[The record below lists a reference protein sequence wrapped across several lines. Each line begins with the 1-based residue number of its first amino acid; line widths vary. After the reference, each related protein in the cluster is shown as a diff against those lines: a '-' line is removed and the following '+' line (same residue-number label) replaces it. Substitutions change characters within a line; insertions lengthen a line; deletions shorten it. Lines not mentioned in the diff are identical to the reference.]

1 MAHALCGAGQIPS
14 KELPMRKR
22 VVFVLAVALLLA
34 GVVTAME
41 NPLPKLKVE
50 QYKLSN
56 GLTVI
61 LYEDHSLPIVGVNVT
76 YFVGSKNEKPGKTGF
91 AHLFEHMMFQ
101 GSKNSN
107 QGYFKPLQEIGGTL
121 NGSTNTDRTQYWE
134 MVPAGYLERALWM
147 EADRMGFLLDAMTQE
162 RLSNQ
167 ISVVSNE
174 RRQNY
179 ENRPYGTVREKIA
192 AVLYP
197 PNHPYSWLTI
207 GSIADL
213 QAASLDDVKDFFR
226 TYYTPNNASLC
237 VTGDF
242 DPTQAKRLVEKL
254 FGALPPGPPVSR
266 LERWVPEVSGEVAL
280 DIQDRVQLPRTTFV
294 WPTVP
299 VYSANDAALDVFGRI
314 LGGGKTSRLYQKL
327 VYEKQIAQDA
337 MSTHNAQQISG
348 TFNITL
354 TPRPGRTTKEVEAAA
369 LEVLQEALDKGIT
382 KDELERVQ
390 TITTADYVRSMQ
402 SIGGFRG
409 LSDRL
414 NEYYQFLGQPD
425 MYRWDLQRYLDLT
438 PEGVTAA
445 ARRHL
450 GADRLVARV
459 TPMPP
464 VKPETS
470 ELATKFDRAPMP
482 GQGPENPFKLPARQ
496 RFKLANGLD
505 VVLVE
510 YHNLPL
516 VNCYL
521 LVRGGSSS
529 DPTQRAGLAS
539 MTATLLQEGAAGR
552 TSQQIAEG
560 LEGLGAEMRTNVS
573 ADATAISLSAIK
585 TRLDDSLALFSDVL
599 TKPDFPAA
607 ELERQRKRLLVR
619 FQQMEDQPEY
629 LANLALARVLF
640 PDYPY
645 GHLPTGNPKA
655 VGAITLDD
663 VKGFWKANYMPAN
676 ADLIVVGDVTRAEL
690 ETKLAPG
697 LGAWKEGKAPS
708 LALKPAPQHGKRT
721 IYLIDKPGAA
731 QSVIATGLVGLPRS
745 TKEYVPLE
753 VLNAAFGGQFVSR
766 LNLNLREDKG
776 YTYGARS
783 RFQFDRFSG
792 TFTAGAP
799 VQTKVTV
806 PALKETLAELEGIAG
821 KKPITDKELSYAQ
834 GTIVNGYAR
843 RFETPGQIAMQLSEV
858 VLYGLPDDSLETF
871 PKQVMAVKAADLAR
885 LGAKVVLPDNLA
897 IVVVGDAKV
906 VKPELEKLQIGPIV
920 ELDKEG
926 NPIAAKK

>member
-1 MAHALCGAGQIPS
+1 
-14 KELPMRKR
+14 MRKK
-22 VVFVLAVALLLA
+22 VVFVHAAAILLA
-34 GVVTAME
+34 GMVSAME

-107 QGYFKPLQEIGGTL
+107 QGYFKPLQEIGGNL

-134 MVPAGYLERALWM
+134 MVPSGYLERALWM

-162 RLSNQ
+162 RLANQ
-167 ISVVSNE
+167 ISVVQNE

-213 QAASLDDVKDFFR
+213 QAASLDDVKEFFR
-226 TYYTPNNASLC
+226 TYYTPNNAGLC

-242 DPTQAKRLVEKL
+242 DPKQTRQLIEKL

-266 LERWVPEVSGEVAL
+266 IERWVPELSGEVAL
-280 DIQDRVQLPRTTFV
+280 DIQDRVQLPRTTYV

-299 VYSANDAALDVFGRI
+299 IYTADDAALDVFGRI
-314 LGGGKTSRLYQKL
+314 LGGGKTSRLYQTL
-327 VYEKQIAQDA
+327 VYDKQIAQDA
-337 MSTHNAQQISG
+337 MSTHNSQQIAG
-348 TFNITL
+348 TFIITL
-354 TPRPGRTTKEVEAAA
+354 TPRPGRTVQEVEAAA
-369 LEVLQEALDKGIT
+369 LEVLKEALEAGIT

-390 TITTADYVRSMQ
+390 TMTTADYVRSMQ
-402 SIGGFRG
+402 SIGGFGG

-445 ARRHL
+445 ARRFL
-450 GADRLVARV
+450 GANRLVARV
-459 TPMPP
+459 SPMPQ

-470 ELATKFDRAPMP
+470 DLATKFDRTSMP
-482 GQGPENPFKLPARQ
+482 GQGPEGAFKLPARQ
-496 RFKLANGLD
+496 HFKLANGLG

-510 YHNLPL
+510 YHDLPL
-516 VNCYL
+516 VNLYL
-521 LVRGGSSS
+521 LVRGGSSA
-529 DPTQRAGLAS
+529 DPAQRPGLAS

-552 TSQQIAEG
+552 TSQQIAET
-560 LEGLGAEMRTNVS
+560 LEGLGAEVRTNIF
-573 ADATAISLSAIK
+573 ADATAVSLSAIT
-585 TRLDDSLALFSDVL
+585 TRLDDSLAIYSDVV

-607 ELERQRKRLLVR
+607 ELDRQRKRLLVR

-629 LANLALARVLF
+629 LAGLAMTRVLF

-645 GHLPTGNPKA
+645 GHLATGNTKS

-663 VKGFWKANYMPAN
+663 VKGFWKANFVPAN

-690 ETKLAPG
+690 EAKLAPG
-697 LGAWKEGKAPS
+697 LGAWKGGKAPS

-721 IYLIDKPGAA
+721 IYLVDKPGAA
-731 QSVIATGLVGLPRS
+731 QSVITVGLVGVPRT
-745 TKEYVPLE
+745 TKEHAAIE

-766 LNLNLREDKG
+766 LNLNLREEKG

-792 TFTAGAP
+792 SFTAGAP

-806 PALKETLAELEGIAG
+806 PALKEILAELEGIAG
-821 KKPITDKELSYAQ
+821 KRPITDKELAYAQ

-843 RFETPGQIAMQLSEV
+843 RFETPGQIAAQLSDV
-858 VLYGLPDDSLETF
+858 VLYGLPDDTLEAF
-871 PKQVMAVKAADLAR
+871 PKQVMAVKASEVSR
-885 LGAKVVLPDNLA
+885 LGAKLILPDDLA

-906 VKPELEKLQIGPIV
+906 VKPELEKLQLGPVV